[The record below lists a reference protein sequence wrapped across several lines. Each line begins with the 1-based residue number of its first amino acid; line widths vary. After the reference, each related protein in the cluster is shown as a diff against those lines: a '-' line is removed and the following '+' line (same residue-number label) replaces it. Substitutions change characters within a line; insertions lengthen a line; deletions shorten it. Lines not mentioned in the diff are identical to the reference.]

1 MRGHPGGLYLC
12 SEWCGV
18 DFIGC
23 LFFFLPT
30 FGFLSMVAGSFWG
43 STGYPMGGGG
53 EAPVAMPPC
62 PVKGTG
68 SGQLAETRRADQ
80 GQSGATGLVWTG
92 GKQTGFLPSFGSVQS
107 QS

>member
-1 MRGHPGGLYLC
+1 MG
-12 SEWCGV
+12 
-18 DFIGC
+18 
-23 LFFFLPT
+23 FFLPT

-68 SGQLAETRRADQ
+68 SGRLAETQRADQ
-80 GQSGATGLVWTG
+80 GSERCHWFGLDWRKTNR
-92 GKQTGFLPSFGSVQS
+92 FPPEFWLGSKPELRVP
-107 QS
+107 